1 MAGALLAILI
11 AAGALVAVT
20 GLRVEFL
27 GPVIVYGVALV
38 AVVALTLAPAGE
50 AD

>member
-1 MAGALLAILI
+1 MAGALLAILTV
-11 AAGALVAVT
+11 AAALVAVT
-20 GLRVEFL
+20 GLRVEDL